1 MPKKSYLLYLSHLA
15 VVLLALSFGLQKAA
29 AQADY
34 PNKPINFIVPYG
46 AGGGADSRSRQITQL
61 LTQVLKVPI
70 IVDNKPGAGGNIGTE
85 LIAKANPDGY
95 TIGMGNFA
103 PLAINKTLFGNLRY
117 DPETDLMPIVLIE
130 KGPLVLV
137 VHPNASYKTVQD
149 IIKDAKAKPGQLT
162 FSSGG
167 IGGSHQLS
175 AELFKQS
182 AGIDMIHVPYKS
194 GAAALTDL
202 MGGTVNIMFDQLYSA
217 TPMIKGDKL
226 RAIAITSKK
235 RSPMLK
241 DIPTFAEIG
250 FPQVAVDNWQGVVA
264 PKGTPKAIID
274 KLNKSINQ
282 VLKDPGMV
290 EFVLSQG
297 NELGGG
303 SPEEFGQLIK
313 SEAAKWSVVVKTA
326 NIKP

>member
-313 SEAAKWSVVVKTA
+313 AEAAKWSVVVKTA